1 MAEEEVVQEA
11 GDGVVAAVE
20 AEVARGGD
28 HQAAAGEGYSSMVKK

>member
-28 HQAAAGEGYSSMVKK
+28 HQVAGEEYSSMGKK